1 MEVHRTWFAQIIL
14 GSDYSGSAKEIQ
26 RLLQPGLRKE
36 GLKKSL
42 NKMTLLISGSKSRDT
57 V

>member
-1 MEVHRTWFAQIIL
+1 MQIIL
-14 GSDYSGSAKEIQ
+14 GSDYSGSAKEIR

-36 GLKKSL
+36 SLKKSL
-42 NKMTLLISGSKSRDT
+42 NKMTLPISGSKSRDT